1 MKTITARELRNEYAR
16 ILRELEDAGE
26 GYTITNHGRPVAH
39 ITPIA
44 PVPDRLRAFS
54 GIPLSAAASLNAA
67 AGPFDH
73 SEFNRQVAATLDPV
87 ARDPYAGR
95 DDEPAADTTPPRRP
109 EEPNSAT
116 RVPPTRDQAIA
127 DRHRVAAPGPRLDDL
142 TGQIAQERSKQ
153 Q

>member
-26 GYTITNHGRPVAH
+26 GYTITNHGRPVAR

-54 GIPLSAAASLNAA
+54 GVPLSSAASLNSA

-73 SEFNRQVAATLDPV
+73 SEFDRRTAQTLDPI

-95 DDEPAADTTPPRRP
+95 NDEPDTEAVQPSQPDDPSSAADAHAVREWATTHGVR
-109 EEPNSAT
+109 
-116 RVPPTRDQAIA
+116 
-127 DRHRVAAPGPRLDDL
+127 AAPRGPRLGDL
-142 TGQIAQERSKQ
+142 TQQVAQERLEQ

>member
-1 MKTITARELRNEYAR
+1 MRTITARELRNEYAR

-26 GYTITNHGRPVAH
+26 GYTITNHGRPVAR

-54 GIPLSAAASLNAA
+54 GVPLSAAAGLNSA

-73 SEFNRQVAATLDPV
+73 DRFDRQVAATLDPV

-95 DDEPAADTTPPRRP
+95 DEPDDGTTPPARP
-109 EEPNSAT
+109 GASNSAVDAHAVREQAT
-116 RVPPTRDQAIA
+116 ADGLRAVPR
-127 DRHRVAAPGPRLDDL
+127 GPRLDDL
-142 TGQIAQERSKQ
+142 AEQVAQERPRQ

>member
-1 MKTITARELRNEYAR
+1 VKTITARELRNEYAR

-26 GYTITNHGRPVAH
+26 GYTITNHGRPVAR

-54 GIPLSAAASLNAA
+54 GVPLSAAAGLNSA

-73 SEFNRQVAATLDPV
+73 SEFDRQVAATLDPLS
-87 ARDPYAGR
+87 RDPYAGR
-95 DDEPAADTTPPRRP
+95 DDEPDTEAVQPHQPDDS
-109 EEPNSAT
+109 NSAT
-116 RVPPTRDQAIA
+116 DARAVREGATAHGDQ
-127 DRHRVAAPGPRLDDL
+127 VAPRGPRLGDV
-142 TGQIAQERSKQ
+142 TQQIAQERLNQ

>member
-16 ILRELEDAGE
+16 ILRELEDTGE
-26 GYTITNHGRPVAH
+26 GYTITNHGRPVAR

-54 GIPLSAAASLNAA
+54 GVPLSAAASLNSV

-73 SEFNRQVAATLDPV
+73 SEFDRQVAETLDPI

-95 DDEPAADTTPPRRP
+95 DDDPGTEAVQPSQPDDSS
-109 EEPNSAT
+109 SAT
-116 RVPPTRDQAIA
+116 DARAVREWATAHGRE
-127 DRHRVAAPGPRLDDL
+127 AAPRGPRLGDL
-142 TGQIAQERSKQ
+142 TKQIAQERFNQ